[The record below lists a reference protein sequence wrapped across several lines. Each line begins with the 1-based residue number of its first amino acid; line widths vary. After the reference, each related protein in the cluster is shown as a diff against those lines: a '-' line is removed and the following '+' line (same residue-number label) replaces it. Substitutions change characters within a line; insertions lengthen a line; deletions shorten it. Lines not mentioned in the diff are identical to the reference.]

1 MPASA
6 FVHWGA
12 AFPTV
17 TFTDPNLVSRLGGG
31 GQPEGTSDSLRA
43 KGEMEGQGDEELV
56 PTSGLTPP
64 RSQDP
69 KGTWSAAVRPAK
81 AEITERADRGGRRSQ
96 AVPAWRLPDDLAAA
110 SRNPPEAAF
119 TSAPALQ
126 ERRHLTAATLLQARI
141 TWEPA
146 VVPGLSRAA
155 PLGGCSERGARGG
168 GSREEY
174 HRDCSRK
181 AREPPAV
188 TWPGLALPRHRP
200 SRWPAGA
207 GKPADVAP
215 PTHGSDLKEKDA
227 ISVPASNL
235 FSLLLLL
242 RDVSRKG

>member
-69 KGTWSAAVRPAK
+69 KGTWSAAVGPAK

-168 GSREEY
+168 GAGKNTIETALGKPESRPL
-174 HRDCSRK
+174 SRGP
-181 AREPPAV
+181 ASLCRATGPRGGPQALGNPPTWPRPPAAQ
-188 TWPGLALPRHRP
+188 T
-200 SRWPAGA
+200 
-207 GKPADVAP
+207 
-215 PTHGSDLKEKDA
+215 
-227 ISVPASNL
+227 
-235 FSLLLLL
+235 
-242 RDVSRKG
+242 